1 VRSAMLVADNITWH
15 LSADTPAVG
24 KETRYFSIT
33 DSYVTPDDRLM
44 AVFVAADRSGRN
56 LKIGNPLA
64 LFRTNMVTA
73 GAFGVVTVATGPK
86 QQYGVADGPFFMIV
100 PAAETATPSPI
111 SIGVNWPATLE
122 R

>member
-56 LKIGNPLA
+56 LRIGNPLA

-86 QQYGVADGPFFMIV
+86 AIRRGRWSLLHDRSRSRDGDALADFH
-100 PAAETATPSPI
+100 
-111 SIGVNWPATLE
+111 
-122 R
+122 RR

>member
-56 LKIGNPLA
+56 LRIGNPLA
-64 LFRTNMVTA
+64 FV
-73 GAFGVVTVATGPK
+73 PHE
-86 QQYGVADGPFFMIV
+86 YGHRWRLRRGDGRDGTEAAIRRGRWSLLHDRSRSRDGDALADFH
-100 PAAETATPSPI
+100 
-111 SIGVNWPATLE
+111 
-122 R
+122 RR